1 MRCFS
6 GDIPVMRDES
16 GGQHPPLH
24 DGVWRM
30 QTCALK
36 TIGGAWPFAEKNSKA
51 IDANWIEAAKRNSG
65 YFNGT
70 VYLARYVRFGDGRL
84 EASFIKT
91 EFKSY
96 LYWRMQGFP
105 EAGVLDGFGSA
116 LIRTSDGCIVLG
128 RQKAG
133 NVNGGLAYPPSGF
146 IDGQDIQP
154 DGSIDIAGSATR
166 EVLEETGIEGV
177 TLARSTGFY
186 LTRSGAQ
193 LSIAVPFSV
202 AMTAKEFVRTAN
214 QHIADTPDPELD
226 EVIAVASLGDIAH
239 LAMPA
244 YARLLLQSL
253 LQGT

>member
-1 MRCFS
+1 MPDRS
-6 GDIPVMRDES
+6 GLQRLPT
-16 GGQHPPLH
+16 Q
-24 DGVWRM
+24 DGVWRIE
-30 QTCALK
+30 TCALK
-36 TIGGAWPFAEKNSKA
+36 TISDAWPFAEKNSKA
-51 IDANWIEAAKRNSG
+51 IDANWTEAAKRNSG

-70 VYLARYVRFGDGRL
+70 IYLANDVRIGDGML
-84 EASFIKT
+84 EASFVKA

-96 LYWRMQGFP
+96 LYWRSQGFP

-116 LIRTSDGCIVLG
+116 LIRTSDGRIMLG

-133 NVNGGLAYPPSGF
+133 NVNGGLAYPPAGF

-154 DGSIDIAGSATR
+154 NGSIDIAKSAAR
-166 EVLEETGIEGV
+166 EALEETGIESM
-177 TLARSTGFY
+177 TLAGSSGFY

-202 AMTAKEFVRTAN
+202 AMTAKEFVHAADR
-214 QHIADTPDPELD
+214 HIADTPDPELD
-226 EVIAVASLGDIAH
+226 EIIAVASLGDIAH